1 MAAGTLHE
9 WLFDLIE
16 ETCHDREY
24 LYRAY
29 VEHFCGLLNG
39 ILRAGA
45 TAEQRGTYHLPG
57 IKSDRQ
63 ASLFWAIDPRPDV
76 QGPGVL
82 AVTCRLFDAAS
93 PSGMTAQR
101 TARFDLSTGR
111 VLPG

>member
-29 VEHFCGLLNG
+29 VEHFGALMNS
-39 ILRAGA
+39 ILRCSGA
-45 TAEQRGTYHLPG
+45 AAERGAYHLPG
-57 IKSDRQ
+57 IKSERQ
-63 ASLFWAIDPRPDV
+63 ASLFWAIERRSECP
-76 QGPGVL
+76 GPGVL

-93 PSGMTAQR
+93 PSGVTAQR
-101 TARFDLSTGR
+101 TARFDLATGR
-111 VLPG
+111 ALSG